1 MPTTPDGIS
10 SKPPGT
16 DVVTDTTISSL
27 TFNSLITDIYQAL
40 NKVKQ
45 VTQGGTGAQ
54 TVLDAAKNL
63 GVVTLADFAGTATVG
78 GPPNIITFTTL
89 RVYTAYS
96 NEMRIVARMGS
107 DSTTG
112 GTNGNVDSLGA
123 KAIKTIGPAGTEIDI
138 GTGDWYQGSIREFR
152 YVSTANSGNGAL
164 ILIQSGGGAA
174 KALYEYRIPYSTSTT
189 MTASSWTTWPLDTEV
204 YDPSALGSVA
214 ANTLTVARAG
224 LLRWSAYASPSA
236 TTATDNTFVK
246 TRLFNVTNSA
256 VVKTG
261 SIIGV
266 ATGSEGSKRIGGLST
281 GAGQVEAGKQYRIQY
296 YVFTTGGSANFNG
309 WSTIGAPDLGDVLSL
324 QVTLEA

>member
-16 DVVTDTTISSL
+16 DAVTDTTISSL
-27 TFNSLITDIYQAL
+27 TFNSLIADIYQAL
-40 NKVKQ
+40 NKTKV
-45 VTQGGTGAQ
+45 VAQGGTGGQ
-54 TVLDAAKNL
+54 TILDAAKNL
-63 GVVTLADFAGTATVG
+63 NVVTLADFAGTATVG
-78 GPPNIITFTTL
+78 GTPTAITFTTL

-123 KAIKTIGPAGTEIDI
+123 KAVKTIGPAGTEIDI

-174 KALYEYRIPYSTSTT
+174 KALYEYRIPYSTSTA
-189 MTASSWTTWPLDTEV
+189 MTTNAWTTWPLDTEV
-204 YDPSALGSVA
+204 YDPSGLGAVA
-214 ANTLTVARAG
+214 SNTLTAARSG
-224 LLRWSAYASPSA
+224 LARWSAYASPVASGA
-236 TTATDNTFVK
+236 ASNTFVK
-246 TRLFNVTNSA
+246 TRLFNVTNSV

-261 SIIGV
+261 SLIG
-266 ATGSEGSKRIGGLST
+266 AANGGEGSNRVGGLST
-281 GAGQVEAGKQYRIQY
+281 GAGLVEAGKQYRIQY
-296 YVFTTGGSANFNG
+296 YVFTTAGSANFNG